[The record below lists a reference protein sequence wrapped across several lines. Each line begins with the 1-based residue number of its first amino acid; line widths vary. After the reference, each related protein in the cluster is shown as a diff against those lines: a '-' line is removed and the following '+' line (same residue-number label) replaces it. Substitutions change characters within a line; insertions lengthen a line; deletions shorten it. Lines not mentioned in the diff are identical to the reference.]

1 MSFFTK
7 YVNIIKYSH
16 YLAMLVTALLIFV
29 CAPGLKKIE
38 DKGSNKVSV
47 FINGTQVGTVK
58 DASEVDGMIV
68 EARRMIAKDSSNL
81 VLMPSEVVLSG
92 STDVVG
98 QVDERETIVNNIA
111 KVFTESVM
119 KTKQPAFEVK
129 INEFT
134 VNLRSIDDVIA
145 LLNAAKAE
153 YDPDSEWK
161 VWLVTDNSRELD
173 VLTTKIEKVS
183 ETKQDV
189 LDHPIVFPKAG
200 ALLKMEEIYNAAFS
214 QKNDNAFEFGVKSID
229 FDENVEVVQ
238 AYVDADK
245 ISTLEDAIEAVTK
258 TSEKN
263 KKYEV
268 VSGDTLGGIAQKNDM
283 SIEDIINL
291 NSTTIPNAN
300 ATLRVGDEITIYS
313 PEPELS
319 VVRTERRYYEE
330 NYDADVIYIDEDEW
344 YTNQQEV
351 LQQPTTGYRK
361 VVADVTY
368 RNAELM
374 NTDILYENI
383 TVKAVAKIV
392 KRGTKIPPTYIYPVW
407 GRISS
412 GFGRRKAPKRGA
424 STFHKGV
431 DFAVPIGT
439 AVMASCGGTVTRAGW
454 GSGYGYCVYIQH
466 PNGWSTRYGHLS
478 KVLVKAGQTVSQGQK
493 IALSGNTGVST
504 GPHLHFE
511 ILIGGG
517 QVNPLKYL
525 Q

>member
-1 MSFFTK
+1 
-7 YVNIIKYSH
+7 
-16 YLAMLVTALLIFV
+16 MLGTALLIFV
-29 CAPGLKKIE
+29 CAPGIQKLE
-38 DKGSNKVSV
+38 DKGSNSVSV

-58 DASEVDGMIV
+58 DATEVDGMIL
-68 EARRMIAKDSSNL
+68 EARRRIASENSNL
-81 VLMPSEVVLSG
+81 VLINSDVVLSG

-98 QVDERETIVNNIA
+98 QVDDRQTIVDNIYN
-111 KVFTESVM
+111 VFRESVM
-119 KTKQPAFEVK
+119 KTKQPAYEVK

-134 VNLRSIDDVIA
+134 VNLKSIDDVIA
-145 LLNAAKAE
+145 LLNASKAE
-153 YDPDSEWK
+153 YDPESEWR
-161 VWLVTDNSRELD
+161 VELVTDNTRELS

-183 ETKQDV
+183 DQRPVVDKPV
-189 LDHPIVFPKAG
+189 VFPKAG
-200 ALLKMEEIYNAAFS
+200 ALLKMEEIYDAAFS
-214 QKNDNAFEFGVKSID
+214 QKIDNAYEFGVRNID
-229 FDENVEVVQ
+229 FDETIEVVQ
-238 AYVDADK
+238 AYVDGDK

-258 TSEKN
+258 TSEKS
-263 KKYEV
+263 KIYEV
-268 VSGDTLGGIAQKNDM
+268 VAGDTLGGIAQKNDM
-283 SIEDIINL
+283 SIAEIISL
-291 NSTTIPNAN
+291 NSTRIPDEKAM
-300 ATLRVGDEITIYS
+300 LRVGDELTISS

-330 NYDADVIYIDEDEW
+330 NYDADVIYIDNDEW
-344 YTNQQEV
+344 YTNHTEIR
-351 LQQPTTGYRK
+351 QQPVTGYRK

-368 RNAELM
+368 RNAELV
-374 NTDILYENI
+374 NTEILHEDIAV
-383 TVKAVAKIV
+383 TAVAKIV
-392 KRGTKIPPTYIYPVW
+392 ERGTKIPPTYVYPVW

-412 GFGRRKAPKRGA
+412 GFGKRKAPKRGA
-424 STFHKGV
+424 STYHKGV

-466 PNGWSTRYGHLS
+466 PDGRSTRYGHLS

-511 ILIGGG
+511 ILVGGG